1 MGIMGNKSERYPI
14 MDFFK
19 ELMTNKVFMV
29 LFLIVVAMAVGSFF
43 V

>member
-1 MGIMGNKSERYPI
+1 

-29 LFLIVVAMAVGSFF
+29 LFLIVVAIAVGSFF

>member
-1 MGIMGNKSERYPI
+1 
-14 MDFFK
+14 MDFK
-19 ELMTNKVFMV
+19 ELMTNKIFMV

>member
-1 MGIMGNKSERYPI
+1 